1 MIDGGIVA
9 GYLGLV
15 IARAAGRFVDR
26 RLDRGLDELAGRIQ
40 AKLGPQPATDL
51 ARKPGRGAQ
60 QHVASAIEAAARRDP
75 QFERD
80 LRQIVGQ
87 LDYFGG
93 RNAITT
99 IVHGP
104 YLHNQGRG
112 DIAAYGGNIYKPY
125 INAYPGDASHSSVW
139 VKALVVIGTLV
150 GFSGFG
156 IIIFD
161 LLTFPG
167 GPEEMED
174 LSDFSKLGMGV
185 FFSGVV
191 ILGIGK
197 TVAEVTKHQ

>member
-9 GYLGLV
+9 GYLSLA
-15 IARAAGRFVDR
+15 IAKAAGRFVDR
-26 RLDRGLDELAGRIQ
+26 RLDRGLDDLAGRIQ
-40 AKLGPQPATDL
+40 TKFGPQPATDL

-87 LDYFGG
+87 LDYLGG

-99 IVHGP
+99 NIQGP
-104 YLHNQGRG
+104 YLHHQGRG

-125 INAYPGDASHSSVW
+125 VNAYPGDASHSPIW

-156 IIIFD
+156 IIIFGI
-161 LLTFPG
+161 LTVPG
-167 GPEEMED
+167 GMEGG
-174 LSDFSKLGMGV
+174 SDIPNLGLGMGV
-185 FFSGVV
+185 FFSGVA

-197 TVAEVTKHQ
+197 TIAEVTKHR